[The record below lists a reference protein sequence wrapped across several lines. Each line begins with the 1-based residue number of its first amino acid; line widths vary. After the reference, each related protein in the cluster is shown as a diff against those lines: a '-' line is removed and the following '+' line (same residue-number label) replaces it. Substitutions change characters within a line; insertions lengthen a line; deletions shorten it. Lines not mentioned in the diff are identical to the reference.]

1 MADKNSAKKAPQATL
16 KEKRAQKKERAQEGA
31 VKARKR

>member
-1 MADKNSAKKAPQATL
+1 MADKSNAKKAPQATL
-16 KEKRAQKKERAQEGA
+16 KEKRAQKKERAQEST

>member
-1 MADKNSAKKAPQATL
+1 MADKNRAKKAPQATL
-16 KEKRAQKKERAQEGA
+16 KEKRAVKKERAEETT